1 MELAFQPGDTI
12 ILELTTF
19 SGTSIGG
26 TVTADVSFNSTA
38 VAQINGVKYDSL
50 REAIEAAVDGDII
63 VLLNNISVS
72 ETDCVQL
79 DDQYNTLFMVEN
91 KRITVDLNGKTIY
104 ADATLM
110 GKGSHITKTEDG
122 FGTMID
128 WTGVLL
134 DNMLVGVFSTYNNG
148 HLTLVDSSEAKTGT
162 VKAQAYNE
170 QTGKCGI
177 VYALLVNY
185 ENDCS
190 ITVNGGNYE
199 LDIARDCLVYSGCSH
214 GENEGIVV
222 NDGTFR
228 LGNVGLGRNQSP
240 WIFNVKGQNHGHVHI
255 NGGSFNSDIRNQ
267 YWIFESQVAGD
278 RALVYNEQTGMYTVV
293 DAKYTVN
300 EQYRSGQW
308 YTYDKGYVTL
318 DEAVAAAQK
327 NAAKAAAGK
336 TLQITMLAD
345 DAGAGAVIGC
355 DLIIDFGDHTYTLT
369 EGIGFQIQEGCTLIR
384 KNGIDALI
392 KAAAKIER
400 ADGTYYYATYQ
411 QALDAAQEGE
421 TVIALN

>member
-1 MELAFQPGDTI
+1 M
-12 ILELTTF
+12 
-19 SGTSIGG
+19 
-26 TVTADVSFNSTA
+26 
-38 VAQINGVKYDSL
+38 
-50 REAIEAAVDGDII
+50 
-63 VLLNNISVS
+63 
-72 ETDCVQL
+72 
-79 DDQYNTLFMVEN
+79 
-91 KRITVDLNGKTIY
+91 
-104 ADATLM
+104 
-110 GKGSHITKTEDG
+110 
-122 FGTMID
+122 
-128 WTGVLL
+128 
-134 DNMLVGVFSTYNNG
+134 
-148 HLTLVDSSEAKTGT
+148 
-162 VKAQAYNE
+162 
-170 QTGKCGI
+170 
-177 VYALLVNY
+177 
-185 ENDCS
+185 
-190 ITVNGGNYE
+190 
-199 LDIARDCLVYSGCSH
+199 
-214 GENEGIVV
+214 
-222 NDGTFR
+222 R

-278 RALVYNEQTGMYTVV
+278 RALVCNEQTGMYTVV

-327 NAAKAAAGK
+327 NAAKAAAAGK

-369 EGIGFQIQEGCTLIR
+369 EGAGFQIQEGYTLIR

-411 QALDAAQEGE
+411 QALEAAQEGE